1 MMWKQVQWPSVAE
14 SGPPAEIGG
23 QDREG
28 NWMSDISHRANVR
41 SASSCAVSP
50 VPSVLPESISMGQFS
65 HAVWESARTQMS
77 DPATS
82 LPLWV
87 YSEMGW
93 VIKENDS

>member
-1 MMWKQVQWPSVAE
+1 
-14 SGPPAEIGG
+14 
-23 QDREG
+23 
-28 NWMSDISHRANVR
+28 MSDISHRANVR

-82 LPLWV
+82 LPL
-87 YSEMGW
+87 
-93 VIKENDS
+93 